1 MNADNHIHTYYSDD
15 SECPMRDMVERAVEI
30 GLDEMTFTEHVD
42 YEVKDVENCD
52 YEKYFAEIAQLRKEY
67 DGRIEIRQGI
77 EFGVQA
83 GTVPRYIEDVKKYPF
98 DFIILSVHQVD
109 NQEFWTGEFQK
120 GRTQDEYQQAYY
132 QAIYDVMRKFGDY
145 SILGHLD
152 MIKRYD
158 PAGDYPDE
166 KIMPVVDKI
175 LTQAITDGKGIEV
188 NTSSFKYGLK
198 DLTQSAAILK
208 RYRELGGEILT
219 IGSDSHETEHL
230 ADHIPEVKER
240 LKAMG
245 YEHFYTFDRLKPVR
259 HDL

>member
-1 MNADNHIHTYYSDD
+1 MLADYHVHTYYSDD
-15 SECPMRDMVERAVEI
+15 STCPMEDMVLQGLRC
-30 GLDEMTFTEHVD
+30 GLDEISFTEHVD
-42 YEVKDVENCD
+42 YGIKTDLNCD
-52 YEKYFAEIAQLRKEY
+52 YEKYMAEVRQLQEKYAGKITLRL
-67 DGRIEIRQGI
+67 GI
-77 EFGVQA
+77 EFGVQVETA
-83 GTVPRYIEDVKKYPF
+83 AQFAADAARYPF
-98 DFIILSVHQVD
+98 DFIIMSNHQVD
-109 NQEFWTGEFQK
+109 NKEFWTYEFQK
-120 GRTQDEYQQAYY
+120 GRTQEEYQTAYY
-132 QAIYDVMRKFGDY
+132 AALLQMVRCFKEYNV
-145 SILGHLD
+145 LGHLD

-198 DLTQSAAILK
+198 DLTPSAAILK